1 MLAFVK
7 LFIISMLVFVK
18 LLITGTVAFDKLF
31 ITGTVA
37 FVKLFITGTV
47 AFVKLLITGTL
58 AFVKLFI
65 IGTLAFVK
73 LFITGTLAFV
83 KLFITGTLALK
94 TIGYWHAGFCKRLA
108 VHYKL
113 GPKIEMTVS
122 FFSAHQT
129 PPRWDTASIAD
140 TVLQGRNT
148 KSEDG
153 RRDERLHLPFLA
165 HTLILPEKQLHLK
178 HHMCR
183 QSSYDE
189 KEKEKRLRDVGT
201 QWKMGIISHSWV
213 DGYN

>member
-1 MLAFVK
+1 
-7 LFIISMLVFVK
+7 
-18 LLITGTVAFDKLF
+18 
-31 ITGTVA
+31 
-37 FVKLFITGTV
+37 
-47 AFVKLLITGTL
+47 
-58 AFVKLFI
+58 
-65 IGTLAFVK
+65 
-73 LFITGTLAFV
+73 
-83 KLFITGTLALK
+83 
-94 TIGYWHAGFCKRLA
+94 
-108 VHYKL
+108 
-113 GPKIEMTVS
+113 MTVS

-140 TVLQGRNT
+140 TVLRGRNT

-213 DGYN
+213 DGYNQSFKGRNLSHLARRGEKREKNLLRPRVTCPPTHPPTHTHTHPSWKIQKATPGDVTLHLHVQRKRVLTIFSLQFNSQLFGIPVSLNLFTVSVDNAHPWLIGKAKTSISCVLE